1 MRHLFLT
8 LLYIILAFISNASI
22 KDMQQV
28 KKNMLELNTRPP
40 DEIVKEYIRTQQTDG
55 SWSDINY
62 QDTMRSQWGPATH
75 ASRLKSM
82 AATYKN
88 KNSAFYKNKLLAGK
102 IHQGMKYWSEGNFIC
117 RNWWY
122 NQIGV
127 PGTLGILYLLMED
140 EMNQRETDAAI
151 KYMKN
156 AKLGM
161 TGQNSVW
168 LAENVLMRSILEKD
182 ESLFLQAREYI
193 IKELVVSNEGEGIRP
208 DMSFHQHGPQQQFGN
223 YGLSYANTQAYWARV
238 FKSTSYELSG
248 AQLDILH
255 QYLVKGL
262 QWTCW
267 KGYMDIGSCGRQVV
281 PDAQKRKATSYGN
294 ALQHAMSAIPEHAD
308 EYKQIVTRDIEA
320 NTAGN
325 DLTGYRFFQYSD
337 YGLYRTGAWSA
348 GLKMSSTRTIG
359 AEIINYENL
368 LGRFLCNG
376 GIFFYRNGDEY
387 ENIFPVWDWTL
398 VPGTTC
404 FRTESLFPGVI
415 MSKYYNNNHDFV
427 GGLSGD
433 RYGISAIIVNDTGLY
448 AKKSYFFTEQ
458 AVVCLGSD
466 IQGDNTY
473 EITTSIDQKLQK
485 GDIHVIRK
493 PEGRIIYHD
502 KMAYYVFNNPS
513 LKIESGNATGNWQ
526 RIASVNSPE
535 PVETDVFRLWIN
547 HGAGTG
553 KSSYSYMVFPD
564 IDDINNIND
573 VEKTTVKIVC
583 HDEKAHAITH
593 NDLFQAVFFEPS
605 SVQFAPNETITARTP
620 CIIMMENAENKRTL
634 SVSEPTQQKDKVE
647 LTLSGQWS
655 GPYCS
660 YDETRK
666 ETVLSIPTANAKGAT
681 IHCMIEKR

>member
-1 MRHLFLT
+1 MR
-8 LLYIILAFISNASI
+8 
-22 KDMQQV
+22 QV
-28 KKNMLELNTRPP
+28 KKNILALNVGPS
-40 DEIVKEYIRTQQTDG
+40 DEIVGKYIDTQQTG
-55 SWSDINY
+55 GFWNDINY
-62 QDTMRSQWGPATH
+62 QDTMRSKWGPATH
-75 ASRLKSM
+75 ASRLTAM
-82 AATYKN
+82 ATAYKN
-88 KNSAFYKNKLLAGK
+88 KNSAFYKNKPLAGK
-102 IHQGMKYWSEGNFIC
+102 IHQGMKYWSDSNFIC

-140 EMNQRETDAAI
+140 EMSKNETDAAI

-156 AKLGM
+156 AKFGM

-223 YGLSYANTQAYWARV
+223 YGLSYANTQAYWARI
-238 FKSTSYELSG
+238 FKSTSYELSEE
-248 AQLDILH
+248 QLDVLH
-255 QYLVKGL
+255 HYLVNGL

-267 KGYMDIGSCGRQVV
+267 KGYMDIGSCGRQVT
-281 PDAQKRKATSYGN
+281 PDAQKGKAGNYGS
-294 ALQHAMSAIPEHAD
+294 ALKHAMVAIPENAD
-308 EYKQIVTRDIEA
+308 EYQHIIARDIEA
-320 NTAGN
+320 YTAGN
-325 DLTGYRFFQYSD
+325 NLTGYCFFHYSD
-337 YGLYRTGAWSA
+337 YGLYRTDTWSA

-368 LGRFLCNG
+368 LGRFVCNG
-376 GIFFYRNGDEY
+376 GLFIYRDGDEY

-404 FRTESLFPGVI
+404 FCTEALFPGSI

-433 RYGISAIIVNDTGLY
+433 RYGISAIVVNDTGLY

-466 IQGDNTY
+466 IYSDNKY

-493 PEGRIIYHD
+493 PKGQIVYHD
-502 KMAYYVFNNPS
+502 KMAYYVFDNPS
-513 LKIESGNATGNWQ
+513 LKIESGKATGNWQ

-547 HGAGTG
+547 HGAGAD

-564 IDDINNIND
+564 INGINGIND
-573 VEKTTVKIVC
+573 VEKTNVKIVC
-583 HDEKAHAITH
+583 HNEKVHAITGNH
-593 NDLFQAVFFEPS
+593 LFQAVFFEPS
-605 SVQFAPNETITARTP
+605 SVQFAQDETIAARTP
-620 CIIMMENAENKRTL
+620 CIVMIEDAENKRTL
-634 SVSEPTQQKDKVE
+634 SVSEPTQQKKEVE
-647 LTLSGQWS
+647 LILSGKWS
-655 GPYCS
+655 GQYCS
-660 YDETRK
+660 YNEDRN
-666 ETVLSIPTANAKGAT
+666 ETVLSVTTANIKGAAIRCT
-681 IHCMIEKR
+681 LEK